1 MSDPECVFIHS
12 DDDGD
17 YWTGV
22 DLESAKRLY
31 ENGAVSRYYVFG
43 PTAADR
49 IAALQAEKSALRAI
63 LDERERDLFNLR
75 KNSEQMVL
83 ALHQEG
89 TTFKARA
96 DSAADRI
103 AALEA
108 QLAAAEA
115 RLAEL
120 TGGAMVQ
127 RVEQAIAAAWPG
139 AFQSHRIKALAR
151 DLLTRA
157 GIIGGDN
164 D

>member
-1 MSDPECVFIHS
+1 MSDDFLRFLQ
-12 DDDGD
+12 D
-17 YWTGV
+17 
-22 DLESAKRLY
+22 ESKPVVMR
-31 ENGAVSRYYVFG
+31 N
-43 PTAADR
+43 
-49 IAALQAEKSALRAI
+49 
-63 LDERERDLFNLR
+63 
-75 KNSEQMVL
+75 ML
-83 ALHQEG
+83 ALSLEVAKQ
-89 TTFKARA
+89 K
-96 DSAADRI
+96 DRI

-157 GIIGGDN
+157 GIIGGDAP
-164 D
+164 